1 MALRHAILAELLDDA
16 GASGYRLTKTFDVA
30 VASYWYAT
38 PQQLYA
44 ELTRLEAE
52 GLISG
57 REVVQERRPTKRVY
71 TLTDAGRN
79 VLEGFVET
87 TSRPT
92 FMRDDLLVKVR
103 ACDIGEVPALIDDL
117 RARSQQALAKAEF
130 IEGLLAKLR
139 GDMSEDRFLAESP
152 HIGPYLTGLRGIAYE
167 RENAAWCRRAADVL
181 TARADGRPAT
191 DPPASA

>member
-16 GASGYRLTKTFDVA
+16 GASGYRLAKTFDVA

-57 REVVQERRPTKRVY
+57 REVVQERRPNKRVY
-71 TLTDAGRN
+71 TLTPTGRE
-79 VLEGFVET
+79 VLEHFVEK

-117 RARSQQALAKAEF
+117 RARSQQALVKAEF
-130 IEGLLAKLR
+130 IEALLAKLR
-139 GDMSEDRFLAESP
+139 GDMSEDRFLAENP
-152 HIGPYLTGLRGIAYE
+152 RIGPYLTGLRGIAYE
-167 RENAAWCRRAADVL
+167 RENAAWCRRVADVL
-181 TARADGRPAT
+181 TARGAAG
-191 DPPASA
+191 